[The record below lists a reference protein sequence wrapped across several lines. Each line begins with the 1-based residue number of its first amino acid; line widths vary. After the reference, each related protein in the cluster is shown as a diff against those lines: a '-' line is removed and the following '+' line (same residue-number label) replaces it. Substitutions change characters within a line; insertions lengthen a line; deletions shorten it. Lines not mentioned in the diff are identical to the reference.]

1 MSESGSPLTVGLVQ
15 MCVPFWVHRQREQYM
30 VKDGQVVP
38 KPVFNPGET
47 TDFVFVPYSVGL
59 LQAYCQKYAPDPS
72 RYKFL
77 EPIFSRSSVEDAV
90 EHLAGADVVAFSAYI
105 WNARLS
111 LRMARALK
119 ERSPNCLIV
128 FGGPQVPDTPD
139 EFLRE
144 NPQVDIVCHGE
155 GEKVFLEIL
164 QHAQDRVWDSIPA
177 VSYMRDG
184 KVIMHPRGLR
194 TQDLSK
200 MPSPYLSGVFDDL
213 LRKHSDKRWA
223 VLWETNRGCPF
234 SCSFCDWGSA
244 VNAKVY
250 RFDDERINTEIEW
263 FAERKFP
270 YIWIVD
276 ANFGIFPRDVEI
288 ATHLTEAYRKRRAY
302 FGIARWDSKN
312 ATERSYQI
320 HKIFT
325 KGRAATI
332 GATLS
337 LQSVD
342 KNTLKIIKRDNI
354 SLESYN
360 ELQRRYIR
368 DGLKSYTDLIVGLP
382 GDTYD
387 SLANG
392 AETVI
397 ANGQHYRINFF
408 SCSILPNAEMGDPEY
423 QKLHGMEFVPARII
437 QDFETLEA
445 TAKDEP
451 EYINIVV
458 ATKTMPREEWVRTRS
473 FGWITELLH
482 CDRLLQV
489 VLLALGEGYG
499 LSYRRMIEGILFAD
513 AKKYPVCGAMAEL
526 FFNQARAMQAGK
538 PEFIP
543 SEEWCGTWWRP
554 DLYALVKLVADGKLD
569 AFYAEA
575 TAIYEEMLLNQRP
588 DADLTLL
595 YDAVELNWNMLR
607 VPQRFKDAEVTLS
620 YNVLEFYEGIVNG
633 SRVPLTKGS
642 FTYTVDCT
650 STVWLS
656 TVAWCEDVLTQIYR
670 QDMFLYSAK
679 LAPAQEQQLVT
690 TAS

>member
-1 MSESGSPLTVGLVQ
+1 MSENGHALTVGLVQ
-15 MCVPFWVHRQREQYM
+15 MCVPFWVHRKREQFM

-38 KPVFNPGET
+38 RPVFNPEET

-59 LQAYCQKYAPDPS
+59 LQAYCQKYASDPS
-72 RYKFL
+72 RFTFL
-77 EPIFSRSSVEDAV
+77 QPIFNRISVEEAV
-90 EHLAGADVVAFSAYI
+90 KHLDSADVVAFSAYI

-111 LRMARALK
+111 LRMASALK
-119 ERSPNCLIV
+119 KRFPNCLIV

-139 EFLRE
+139 DFLRE

-155 GEKVFLEIL
+155 GERVFLEIL
-164 QHAQDRVWDSIPA
+164 EHAVDRCWDSIPA
-177 VSYMRDG
+177 VSYLQDG
-184 KVIMHPRGLR
+184 KVVTHPRALR
-194 TQDLSK
+194 NHDLSSL
-200 MPSPYLSGVFDDL
+200 PSPYLKGVFDEL
-213 LRKHSDKRWA
+213 LRNNTDKRWA

-234 SCSFCDWGSA
+234 SCTFCDWGSA
-244 VNAKVY
+244 VSSKVY
-250 RFDDERINTEIEW
+250 KFDDDRVKTEIEW

-288 ATHLTEAYRKRRAY
+288 AKQLTDAYRKRRAY

-312 ATERSYQI
+312 ASERSYQI

-342 KNTLKIIKRDNI
+342 QNTLKIIRRDNI
-354 SLESYN
+354 SLASYN
-360 ELQRRYIR
+360 ELQQQYIR

-408 SCSILPNAEMGDPEY
+408 SCSILPNAEMGDPNY
-423 QKLHGMEFVPARII
+423 QKLHGMEYVSARII

-458 ATKTMPREEWVRTRS
+458 ATKTMPREDWVRARS

-489 VLLALGEGYG
+489 VLLVLGEGYG
-499 LSYRRMIEGILFAD
+499 ISYRQMIEAILEAD
-513 AKKYPVCGAMAEL
+513 PEQYPVCAALGGL
-526 FFNQARAMQAGK
+526 FYNQARAMQVGK

-543 SEEWCGTWWRP
+543 SQEFCGTWWRP
-554 DLYALVKLVADGKLD
+554 DLYALVKLVADGKCD

-575 TAIYEEMLLNQRP
+575 TDILKNLLLAKRS
-588 DADLTLL
+588 DADLELL
-595 YDAVELNWNMLR
+595 HDAIELNGWMLR
-607 VPQRFKDAEVTLS
+607 VPQRLKDAEVSLS
-620 YNVLEFYEGIVNG
+620 YNVLEFYEGVVNG
-633 SRVPLTKGS
+633 SRVPLSKGCFS
-642 FTYTVDCT
+642 YVVDCT

-656 TVAWCEDVLTQIYR
+656 TEAWCEEVLTQIYR
-670 QDMFLYSAK
+670 QDMFLYSARVNPTK
-679 LAPAQEQQLVT
+679 EFVS
-690 TAS
+690 AS